1 MKNNRFYLFII
12 PLALFF
18 SLFFVSNSFAKD
30 DIVYHIDSSNSGRV
44 DNPTNGLSYRYL
56 IIEPSRSFYQVGTS
70 ITFHATLPPSNQN
83 DFGLAFFFST
93 VIFEINQNLP
103 YFTSRFASGSTY
115 SLTVTFTDNFPSDC
129 SPSPSGSIDITSNG
143 TYDVSSYSTAV
154 VDVPPI
160 PGDYHDDLISINN
173 SIIICGA
180 ICLVIYFF
188 YCIYRII
195 IRNSGV
201 K

>member
-30 DIVYHIDSSNSGRV
+30 DIVYSFDSSNSRSIY
-44 DNPTNGLSYRYL
+44 NPTNGESYRYM
-56 IIEPSRSFYQVGTS
+56 IIEPSSPFYQS
-70 ITFHATLPPSNQN
+70 STFLGFTVSFPSSGNVSST
-83 DFGLAFFFST
+83 FYFFFST
-93 VIFEINQNLP
+93 SILEINQSVYQIRSN
-103 YFTSRFASGSTY
+103 FASGSTY
-115 SLTVTFTDNFPSDC
+115 SFTVTFTDNPPSDC
-129 SPSPSGSIDITSNG
+129 PPSPSGTIDISSNG

-160 PGDYHDDLISINN
+160 SGDYHDDLISINN